1 MKPAARN
8 VFQGILAFAFLLAA
22 GAAVAAPKAVA
33 ELTLNYQKSANKQMS
48 DGGRLFA
55 RCQHLGSGDGAAT
68 GALAGRIGWDLYE
81 DQSRDDLHPT
91 QFRGFIERDGQRHP
105 FQIIGVFTP
114 DGLEKTRHWYL
125 SGTIVFDDERLFGA
139 RHAAVTGNVQT
150 GVWKHHYT
158 VWLDTDA
165 GR

>member
-8 VFQGILAFAFLLAA
+8 AFRGILAAAFLLTA
-22 GAAVAAPKAVA
+22 GAALA
-33 ELTLNYQKSANKQMS
+33 EARAIAQLTLNYQKSADKQMS

-68 GALAGRIGWDLYE
+68 GALAGRVGWDLYE

-91 QFRGFIERDGQRHP
+91 QFRGYIERDGKRHP

-114 DGLEKTRHWYL
+114 EAGRPIRRWKLT
-125 SGTIVFDDERLFGA
+125 GTIVFDDDILFSTQ
-139 RHAAVTGNVQT
+139 HAAVTGYVET
-150 GVWKHHYT
+150 GVWRHYYT
-158 VWLDTDA
+158 VWVDSAA
-165 GR
+165 G